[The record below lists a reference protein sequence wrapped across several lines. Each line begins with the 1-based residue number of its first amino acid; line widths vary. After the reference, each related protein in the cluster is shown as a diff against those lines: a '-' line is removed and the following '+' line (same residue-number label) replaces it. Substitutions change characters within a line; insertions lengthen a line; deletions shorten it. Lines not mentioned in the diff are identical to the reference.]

1 MVDALEC
8 VYLVIVVLFFDLD
21 QIEILHSIDLIM
33 MNRMPKTKWL

>member
-8 VYLVIVVLFFDLD
+8 VYLVIVLLFFDLG

-33 MNRMPKTKWL
+33 MNDE

>member
-21 QIEILHSIDLIM
+21 QIEILHSVDLIM
-33 MNRMPKTKWL
+33 TNKKPKTA